1 MFDCILSG
9 DGIGASRP
17 RRAISLPVA
26 IAAHAAVAAAIVGA
40 SLWAREELPE
50 PEVPVTLRLPGAAP
64 RGAAKQTHGSVASRP
79 VAPARAAAPPS
90 ATLREIPV
98 APESDRALETGSSG
112 DTDRGSGD
120 PGEPGLPGPDGGLVG
135 VPFGP
140 GGDGD
145 GIPDSS
151 GRPPRPG
158 GDIRAPELLTRVDP
172 VYPETA
178 RRAGLQG
185 VVFLEAIIAAS
196 GDIEEVSVSR
206 SAGPL
211 FDSAAVAAVRRW
223 KYRPA
228 TLNGR
233 AVRVLLNVTVSFRL
247 H

>member
-1 MFDCILSG
+1 MFDCVLSR
-9 DGIGASRP
+9 DGIGDSRP

-40 SLWAREELPE
+40 SLWAREELSE
-50 PEVPVTLRLPGAAP
+50 PDVPVILRLPGAAP
-64 RGAAKQTHGSVASRP
+64 RGAPGVTHRSVASRAVHP
-79 VAPARAAAPPS
+79 ARAPARRSVA
-90 ATLREIPV
+90 LREIPV
-98 APESDRALETGSSG
+98 APASEPALETGPS
-112 DTDRGSGD
+112 DATDRGSGD

-145 GIPDSS
+145 SVSDLS

-158 GDIRAPELLTRVDP
+158 GDIRAPELATRVDP
-172 VYPETA
+172 IYPEAA

-196 GDIEEVSVSR
+196 GDIEEVAVVR
-206 SAGPL
+206 SGGPL

-233 AVRVLLNVTVSFRL
+233 AVRVLLSVTVSFRL

>member
-1 MFDCILSG
+1 MFDCVLSG
-9 DGIGASRP
+9 NGIGASRP

-50 PEVPVTLRLPGAAP
+50 PEVPVILRLPGAAP
-64 RGAAKQTHGSVASRP
+64 RGAAGATHRSVASRA
-79 VAPARAAAPPS
+79 VLPARAAARPS
-90 ATLREIPV
+90 APPREIPV
-98 APESDRALETGSSG
+98 APASQPALETGSS
-112 DTDRGSGD
+112 DETDHGSGD
-120 PGEPGLPGPDGGLVG
+120 PGQPGLPGSDGGLVG

-145 GIPDSS
+145 GIPAWS

-158 GDIRAPELLTRVDP
+158 GDIRAPELLMRVDP

-178 RRAGLQG
+178 RRVGLQG
-185 VVFLEAIIAAS
+185 VVILEAIIAAS
-196 GDIEEVSVSR
+196 GDIEEVAVVR

-211 FDSAAVAAVRRW
+211 FDSAAVAAVQRW

>member
-1 MFDCILSG
+1 MFDCVLSR
-9 DGIGASRP
+9 DGMGNSRP
-17 RRAISLPVA
+17 RRVISLPVA

-40 SLWAREELPE
+40 SLWAGEELPE
-50 PEVPVTLRLPGAAP
+50 PEVPVILRLPGRAP
-64 RGAAKQTHGSVASRP
+64 RAPGATHRPVASRAGVP
-79 VAPARAAAPPS
+79 AQAQARPSEAP
-90 ATLREIPV
+90 REIPV
-98 APESDRALETGSSG
+98 APASEPASETGPA
-112 DTDRGSGD
+112 DATDRGSGD
-120 PGEPGLPGPDGGLVG
+120 PGEPGLPGEEGGLVG
-135 VPFGP
+135 SPFGP

-145 GIPDSS
+145 SLDSP

-158 GDIRAPELLTRVDP
+158 GDIRAPALLTRVEP
-172 VYPETA
+172 VYPEAA

-185 VVFLEAIIAAS
+185 VVLLEAIIAAS
-196 GDIEEVSVSR
+196 GDIEEVAVVR
-206 SAGPL
+206 SGGPL

>member
-1 MFDCILSG
+1 MFDCVLSG

-17 RRAISLPVA
+17 RRAVSLPVS

-50 PEVPVTLRLPGAAP
+50 PEVPVILRLPGAAP
-64 RGAAKQTHGSVASRP
+64 GSAPAVTHGSVARRAD
-79 VAPARAAAPPS
+79 APARAAARPS
-90 ATLREIPV
+90 AAPREIPV
-98 APESDRALETGSSG
+98 APASDPAFETEPS
-112 DTDRGSGD
+112 DFTDRGSGD

-158 GDIRAPELLTRVDP
+158 GDIRPPELLTRVDP
-172 VYPETA
+172 VYPEAA

-196 GDIEEVSVSR
+196 GDIEEVAIVR

>member
-1 MFDCILSG
+1 MFDCVLSR

-50 PEVPVTLRLPGAAP
+50 PEVPVILRLPGAAP
-64 RGAAKQTHGSVASRP
+64 RGAAGTTHRSVASR
-79 VAPARAAAPPS
+79 VIAPARAPARSSAAP
-90 ATLREIPV
+90 REIPV
-98 APESDRALETGSSG
+98 ALAAEPPLETGPFEEA
-112 DTDRGSGD
+112 DRGSG
-120 PGEPGLPGPDGGLVG
+120 EPGLAGPDGGLVG
-135 VPFGP
+135 VPFGA

-145 GIPDSS
+145 GTPDSS

-158 GDIRAPELLTRVDP
+158 GDIRSPELLTRVEP
-172 VYPETA
+172 LYPEAA

-185 VVFLEAIIAAS
+185 VVLLEAIIAAS
-196 GDIEEVSVSR
+196 GDIEEVAVVR
-206 SAGPL
+206 SGGPL

>member
-1 MFDCILSG
+1 MFDCVLSG

-26 IAAHAAVAAAIVGA
+26 LAAHAAVAAAIVGA

-50 PEVPVTLRLPGAAP
+50 PEVPVVLRLSGAAP
-64 RGAAKQTHGSVASRP
+64 RGATGKTHGPVASRP
-79 VAPARAAAPPS
+79 VAPARAEARTSAAF
-90 ATLREIPV
+90 REIPV
-98 APESDRALETGSSG
+98 APESDPALETGPS
-112 DTDRGSGD
+112 DETDRGPGD
-120 PGEPGLPGPDGGLVG
+120 PGEPGIPGPDGGLVG

-145 GIPDSS
+145 GIPESS

-158 GDIRAPELLTRVDP
+158 GDIRAPVLLTRVDP

-178 RRAGLQG
+178 RRVGLQG

-196 GDIEEVSVSR
+196 GDIEEVAVVR
-206 SAGPL
+206 SGGPF